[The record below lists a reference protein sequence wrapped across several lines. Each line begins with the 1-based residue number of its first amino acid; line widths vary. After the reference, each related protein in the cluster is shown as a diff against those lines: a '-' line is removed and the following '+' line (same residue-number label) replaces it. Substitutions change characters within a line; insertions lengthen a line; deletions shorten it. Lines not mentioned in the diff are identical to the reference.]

1 MKAGD
6 PIKKL
11 LHESGED
18 IFISYRT
25 GKKVLIKAGKIA
37 EVLEGTE
44 GYSKIAWQRADWAKQ
59 EQLEAI
65 EQEQAQLAAFHM
77 KATKDFLKKQDQQKK
92 DQKRAAKAQ

>member
-1 MKAGD
+1 LKAGD

-44 GYSKIAWQRADWAKQ
+44 GYNKIQWTRADWAKQ
-59 EQLEAI
+59 EQLAAI
-65 EQEQAQLAAFHM
+65 EQEQAQLAAFHL

-92 DQKRAAKAQ
+92 QERAAKAQ